1 MHKDHWRNATVSPG
15 RIQPESRGMH
25 VPTLEQRFL
34 LETSG
39 SEDASDVVIVEP
51 HFAILG
57 SS

>member
-1 MHKDHWRNATVSPG
+1 MF
-15 RIQPESRGMH
+15 QPL
-25 VPTLEQRFL
+25 VQRFL

-39 SEDASDVVIVEP
+39 SEGAGDVVIVEP